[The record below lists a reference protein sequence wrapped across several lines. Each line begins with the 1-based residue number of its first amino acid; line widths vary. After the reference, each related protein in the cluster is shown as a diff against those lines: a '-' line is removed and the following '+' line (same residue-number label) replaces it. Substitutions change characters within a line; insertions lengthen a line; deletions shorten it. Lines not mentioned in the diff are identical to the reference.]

1 MIVTDIV
8 ERVQQQV
15 TNTCIYHGVSV
26 LSFLVFATVVDQ
38 FLSLIL
44 SWLLNR
50 ILRSLKMIV
59 FFAIEFLFGSS
70 IIHKYAFNI

>member
-8 ERVQQQV
+8 EHAQQQV

-26 LSFLVFATVVDQ
+26 LSFLVFVTVVDK

-44 SWLLNR
+44 SWLSNR
-50 ILRSLKMIV
+50 VLRSLKIIV
-59 FFAIEFLFGSS
+59 FFGIEFLFGSS
-70 IIHKYAFNI
+70 IIQKYAFNI

>member
-8 ERVQQQV
+8 EHVQQQV
-15 TNTCIYHGVSV
+15 TNICIYHGVSV
-26 LSFLVFATVVDQ
+26 LSFLVSVTVVDK

-50 ILRSLKMIV
+50 VLRSLKMIV
-59 FFAIEFLFGSS
+59 FFGVEFLFGSS
-70 IIHKYAFNI
+70 ITHKYAFNV

>member
-8 ERVQQQV
+8 EHVQQQV

-26 LSFLVFATVVDQ
+26 LSFRVFATVVDK

-50 ILRSLKMIV
+50 VLRSLKIIV
-59 FFAIEFLFGSS
+59 FFGIGFLFGSS
-70 IIHKYAFNI
+70 IIHECAFNI

>member
-8 ERVQQQV
+8 EHVQQQV

-26 LSFLVFATVVDQ
+26 LSFLVSATVVDE

-44 SWLLNR
+44 PRLLNR
-50 ILRSLKMIV
+50 VVRSLKMIV
-59 FFAIEFLFGSS
+59 FFGVEFLFGSS